1 MSEETKKQETSEQS
15 VQNAPEQLSDILLV
29 LDKEKMKIQAVKS
42 IDENG
47 KMETV
52 DPTKKN
58 QSDFMRVD
66 KHGDFV
72 SNFLSNF
79 WRQLK
84 DPTKFT
90 FFKVSADEAVEKA
103 KEFQKQVDSPTP
115 EGEKE
120 MKKHEVKN
128 EPEKEQKQENKK
140 DMATTQTTPETSEYR
155 FKPEQID
162 WETMNNLGLS
172 KEYLEKKNL
181 LEPLLKGYKTNE
193 LVPISVNLGG
203 AVVRTDARLS
213 LQPTPDGSIVAA
225 VHGIRREPNLN
236 FEFFGHKFT
245 DDDKKNLF
253 ETGNMGRVVDL
264 KNPKTGEMM
273 PSIISV
279 DRLTNELIA
288 LKTEFIKIPDELK
301 GVKLNDMQKQT
312 LLEGKPLFIEGMIS
326 TKGTSFD
333 ANVQYNADKR
343 FVEFLFDRN
352 NNNQQSQNKQQSNQ
366 QNQSQ
371 SQEAP
376 RTFRG
381 KELTDEQYNKFKDGQ
396 TVYVELRDKKDQPY
410 QGYITFNKENG
421 KTNFEFPNQYKERVK
436 PTETHKTQT
445 AVNSEGKTNEATKN
459 VKEPLQ
465 KGQQRPKNEKQ
476 QEQQEKPKAPAKSK
490 GKKVS

>member
-1 MSEETKKQETSEQS
+1 MSEETLNQKE
-15 VQNAPEQLSDILLV
+15 APEQVKQEAPDQLSDVLLV

-72 SNFLSNF
+72 TNFLSNF

-84 DPTKFT
+84 DPTKFAL
-90 FFKVSADEAVEKA
+90 FKVSADEAVEKA

-115 EGEKE
+115 KGEKE
-120 MKKHEVKN
+120 MQKHEVKN
-128 EPEKEQKQENKK
+128 ETEQKQENKN
-140 DMATTQTTPETSEYR
+140 DMATTQTTQAKSEYR
-155 FKPEQID
+155 FQPEQVD
-162 WETMNNLGLS
+162 WETMKNLGVS
-172 KEYLEKKNL
+172 KEYLEKRNL

-193 LVPISVNLGG
+193 LLNVSINFGG
-203 AVVRTDARLS
+203 VAVRTDARLA
-213 LQPTPDGSIVAA
+213 LQADQEGKPVVF
-225 VHGIRREPNLN
+225 VHGVRKAPELHR
-236 FEFFGHKFT
+236 EFFGHSFT
-245 DDDKKNLF
+245 DEDKKNLL

-264 KNPKTGEMM
+264 KNPRTGEII

-279 DRLTNELIA
+279 DKLTNELIA
-288 LKTEFIKIPDELK
+288 LRTSLIKIPNGIK
-301 GVKLNDMQKQT
+301 GVQLNDEQKQT
-312 LLEGKPLFIEGMIS
+312 LTEGKPLYLEGMTS
-326 TKGTSFD
+326 TKGASFN
-333 ANVQYNADKR
+333 ANVQYNADKNY
-343 FVEFLFDRN
+343 VEFLFDRS

-366 QNQSQ
+366 QSQNQT
-371 SQEAP
+371 QEAP

-381 KELTDEQYNKFKDGQ
+381 KDLTDEQYNKFKDGQ
-396 TVYVELRDKKDQPY
+396 TVYVELKDKKDQPY

-436 PTETHKTQT
+436 PVEEHKTQT

-459 VKEPLQ
+459 LKEPLQ
-465 KGQQRPKNEKQ
+465 KGQQTPKNEKQ
-476 QEQQEKPKAPAKSK
+476 QEQQNKPKAPAKSRSR
-490 GKKVS
+490 KVS